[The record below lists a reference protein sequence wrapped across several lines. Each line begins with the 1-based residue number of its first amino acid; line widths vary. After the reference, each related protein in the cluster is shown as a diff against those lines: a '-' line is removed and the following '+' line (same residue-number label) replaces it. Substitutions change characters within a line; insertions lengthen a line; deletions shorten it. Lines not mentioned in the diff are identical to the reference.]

1 MASSV
6 LRLRR
11 WFALIAILMIATVA
25 GMYFYARWSLS
36 KAVHAIPEKLG
47 VEIRQTADGF
57 SISKSEQGRTQF
69 TVSASKAVQL
79 KEGGRAE
86 LHNVKIVIFG
96 KDASRF
102 DRISGED
109 FEFDP
114 TSGNVSAKGR
124 VLIDLEANPE
134 GLRQSDQSP
143 PQETKEPLHVETDG
157 LIFNKNTGDASA
169 TGKVIF
175 QTAQAAGSAIGI
187 RYIAKTGTLD
197 LLSTVVMSVHR
208 PQPVHL
214 TADRGALSKE
224 PRQVFLT
231 TVHMT
236 REQQEAWSEQ
246 ATLFLRPDN
255 TVERVLAEG
264 DVRTE
269 IHGGGASKSKPTAS
283 ASETYERSDRADL
296 ALTGTRNQLTT
307 AILTG
312 NVHLVSGDAVS
323 ISAATKDGSPNAGS
337 ANAGSLSKRSPTD
350 LPPKNAAQT
359 PAISQPKQPA
369 EAFAGQVTMHFMTG
383 PTGEQLLKTVHAE
396 DGVRLLQN
404 ASKSATLIS
413 TAAPAKTP
421 PGDQRVEM
429 TAPVMDFIVKN
440 GRLLD
445 LAETTGPPRIMITQ
459 PTANQKTVVTA
470 AKFTARFTDQNRLAT
485 LHGEPDAKIVSSLID
500 PSKAVAPG
508 AGSSESGGKSAD
520 AGQADRVST
529 STMLD
534 VAFLPE
540 GGVKSI
546 VQTGHLTYTDAT
558 QKAWAQRGEYTT
570 ADQMVV
576 LTGSPRIVD
585 GGMTTTAQTI
595 RINRATGDALAEG
608 NVKSTYSDLKP
619 QPNGAML
626 ASSDPIHVTS
636 HSMTAHRTTAI
647 AVYTGDARLWQN
659 ANIVEAPILQFD
671 RDHRSLDAHALAAN
685 GAVASADRS
694 AVPQPVSTVLVQV
707 DKTGKV
713 TPVHITSAHLTY
725 TDLERKVF
733 LDGGVTAKTI
743 DATMIS
749 QQMTVFLLPQNQ
761 AKAGSAT
768 GPGLGLPGQVD
779 RIIAENNVV
788 VTQPTRHAT
797 GNRLVYT
804 AADDKFVL
812 TGGPPSIFDA
822 ERGQITGDSLTFY
835 RHDDRV
841 LVEGRETSPAVT
853 KTQVAR

>member
-6 LRLRR
+6 SRLRR
-11 WFALIAILMIATVA
+11 WFALIAILMIATVG

-36 KAVHAIPEKLG
+36 KAVRTIPEKLG
-47 VEIRQTADGF
+47 IEIRQTADGF
-57 SISKSEQGRTQF
+57 SISKSEQGRTEF

-79 KEGGRAE
+79 KEGGRAD

-102 DRISGED
+102 DRISGDD

-134 GLRQSDQSP
+134 GIRQSDQSP
-143 PQETKEPLHVETDG
+143 PKEIKQPLHVETNG

-175 QTAQAAGSAIGI
+175 QTAQATGSAIGI
-187 RYIAKTGTLD
+187 RYTAKTGTLE
-197 LLSTVVMSVHR
+197 LLSTVVMLVER

-214 TADRGALSKE
+214 TANRGVLSKD

-236 REQQEAWSEQ
+236 REQQEAWSDQ

-269 IHGGGASKSKPTAS
+269 IHSSPAGKSGATTHG
-283 ASETYERSDRADL
+283 SETHESSDRADL
-296 ALTGTRNQLTT
+296 FLTGTRNQLTT

-312 NVHLVSGDAVS
+312 HVHLVSGN
-323 ISAATKDGSPNAGS
+323 AATLAAAAPGTLTPKDATQMGVATTQN
-337 ANAGSLSKRSPTD
+337 
-350 LPPKNAAQT
+350 
-359 PAISQPKQPA
+359 KQPA
-369 EAFAGQVTMHFMTG
+369 EAFAGLVTMHFASG
-383 PTGEQLLKTVHAE
+383 PGGEQLLKTVHAE

-404 ASKSATLIS
+404 GSKSATLIMA
-413 TAAPAKTP
+413 TATAKAPP
-421 PGDQRVEM
+421 DDQQVEM

-459 PTANQKTVVTA
+459 PSANQKTVVTA

-500 PSKAVAPG
+500 PSKAPLPG
-508 AGSSESGGKSAD
+508 AGTSASAAKGD
-520 AGQADRVST
+520 AAGQADRVST

-546 VQTGHLTYTDAT
+546 VQTGHLTYIDAT

-570 ADQMVV
+570 ADQLVV
-576 LTGSPRIVD
+576 LTGSPRVID

-595 RINRATGDALAEG
+595 RINRATGDATADG

-619 QPNGAML
+619 QPDGAML

-636 HSMTAHRTTAI
+636 RSMTAHRSSAI

-659 ANIVEAPILQFD
+659 ANIVEAPELQFD
-671 RDHRSLDAHALAAN
+671 RDRRSLVAQGAAKN
-685 GAVASADRS
+685 SGKSDDNTVL
-694 AVPQPVSTVLVQV
+694 QPVSTVLVQV

-743 DATMIS
+743 DTTMTS
-749 QQMTVFLLPQNQ
+749 KQMTVYLLPQSQ
-761 AKAGSAT
+761 TKTSSAT
-768 GPGLGLPGQVD
+768 GPGAGLPGQVD

-788 VTQPTRHAT
+788 IVQPARHAT
-797 GNRLVYT
+797 GEKLVYT

-822 ERGQITGDSLTFY
+822 ERGKIAGDSLTFY

-841 LVEGRETSPAVT
+841 LVEGREKAPAVT